1 MNKYLW
7 LLMALPLLSGCE
19 SQAMLVNKD
28 DAAFAPP
35 TAAAAPTPEGRAGGV
50 FQAGYNWS
58 LTADRRAY
66 RVGDILT
73 VILDEST
80 QSSKQAKTN
89 FDKSSSLDIAAP
101 TIFGKTKDKLE
112 SSADAD
118 RSFDGGASS
127 QQQNSLHGSITVS
140 VHQVLPNGVMEI
152 RGDAKSLR
160 GGTLLL
166 TQLHGADGEVYALAQ
181 GNVVVGGMNAS
192 GASGSS
198 VTVNT
203 PTSGRIPNGAS
214 VEREIPSD
222 FGMSNA
228 VMLNLKRPSFKD
240 ANNIA
245 AAINR
250 AFGGGLATA
259 KSSTNVEVI
268 APTDAGAR
276 VAFMSQL
283 EDVQVQAERVRA
295 RVVFNARTGTVVMGD
310 GVALHAAAVSHGN
323 LTVSISETTRVS
335 QPNAMARGR
344 TVASPDS
351 NVNVDHARPQMI
363 ALPESTSLKTLVS
376 VLNGLGA
383 SPDDVMSILQAL
395 HEAGALDADLEV
407 I

>member
-1 MNKYLW
+1 MNCFTGCARSQGRW
-7 LLMALPLLSGCE
+7 LLLITL
-19 SQAMLVNKD
+19 MLTL
-28 DAAFAPP
+28 F
-35 TAAAAPTPEGRAGGV
+35 
-50 FQAGYNWS
+50 
-58 LTADRRAY
+58 
-66 RVGDILT
+66 T
-73 VILDEST
+73 VHA
-80 QSSKQAKTN
+80 QS
-89 FDKSSSLDIAAP
+89 
-101 TIFGKTKDKLE
+101 LE
-112 SSADAD
+112 SLVDIQGVRGNQLIGYSLVVGLDGTGDKNQVKFTNQTITNMLRQFGVQLPSKIDPKVKNVAAVAVSATLPPMYA
-118 RSFDGGASS
+118 RG
-127 QQQNSLHGSITVS
+127 QNIDVTVS
-140 VHQVLPNGVMEI
+140 SI
-152 RGDAKSLR
+152 GDAKSLR